1 MKIAPTLHRAA
12 AVTYTRN
19 NPQADDQTAQQR
31 AATVAQ
37 ANRHRESSR
46 SAAQNSSVAP

>member
-1 MKIAPTLHRAA
+1 MKIGPPLHRAA
-12 AVTYTRN
+12 ALTYTRN
-19 NPQADDQTAQQR
+19 NPQADDQAVQQR

-37 ANRHRESSR
+37 ANRHREYSR